1 MKIEELKNS
10 WQSQAAKPSGRI
22 KVMKEIQIFK
32 NELFGEIR
40 TLTNERGEP
49 LFVGK
54 DVATALGYSD
64 PQKALKMHVDN
75 EDKLTR
81 QIVVSGQRRNII
93 FINESG
99 LYSLILSSKLPTAK
113 AFKRWVTAEVLPQI
127 RRTGGYIPTKDAEGR
142 ELSDEEILMLAER
155 IVGRTLQM
163 LNAPNDDCL
172 TATEVA
178 RSWGMDVA
186 ISSTTTS
193 AAATA
198 RPRSTNESS
207 TPRKQIAQGV
217 YPSERFICCSCCSA
231 AVNTFVFFY
240 GFLLLFQELLFTF
253 ATPKQHTI
261 IIKTIILWEVL
272 SVQSLSAAWLA
283 SVPAN

>member
-1 MKIEELKNS
+1 
-10 WQSQAAKPSGRI
+10 
-22 KVMKEIQIFK
+22 MKEIQIFK
-32 NELFGEIR
+32 NELFGDIR

-99 LYSLILSSKLPTAK
+99 LYALVLSSKLPTAK

-142 ELSDEEILMLAER
+142 ELSDEEILMLAAR

-178 RSWGMDVA
+178 RSWGMDVKSFNGLLQRMGIQHRRNGRWQLSEA
-186 ISSTTTS
+186 LRGMGLTQDRHFLYYSLHGQPKSRTYLVW
-193 AAATA
+193 
-198 RPRSTNESS
+198 
-207 TPRKQIAQGV
+207 TPEGV
-217 YPSERFICCSCCSA
+217 RFLNERFLNSDWQSPKL
-231 AVNTFVFFY
+231 VQLN
-240 GFLLLFQELLFTF
+240 LF
-253 ATPKQHTI
+253 I
-261 IIKTIILWEVL
+261 
-272 SVQSLSAAWLA
+272 
-283 SVPAN
+283 N